1 MGDVIFTVEEKCV
14 GCNKCIR
21 SCPFFGA
28 NVSYAKDGE
37 YKVSVD
43 QDRCIRCGAC
53 LTACSHG
60 ARQYADDTERFFSDL
75 SAGRRISVVV
85 APAARTNFGDPRK
98 LISWLKSLGVNLAYD
113 VSFGADITTWAYLKA
128 IRERSLD
135 SVIAQPCP
143 AIVNYIEKYEPALL
157 SRLAPVHSPTLCT
170 AVYLRKY
177 AKIDDAIAFLSP
189 CIAKTDEFTDSDTNG
204 LVEYNVTYARLYEWA
219 ESRNIDLDRF
229 APREYDDMG
238 CWLGAV
244 YSRPGGLREN
254 VEALVQGAWVRQVEG
269 TGHAYPYLSEY
280 RARAGEG
287 KPLPLLVDVLNC
299 AHGCNL
305 GTASRKGVAI
315 DDADL
320 RLNEVKRTKT
330 GKRRG
335 KAGGADLMRLFDR
348 KLELGDF
355 LRSYTDRSVSL
366 SEPGD
371 RELEAIW
378 SRLHKE
384 RDADRYVDCSAC
396 GYDTCRE
403 MALAIYNG
411 FNEPANCIR
420 FNQREIEIESESIR
434 DKTRLIE
441 RLADYTRRI
450 VALLD
455 EIAAL
460 NLDVSVTGSFEGD
473 FAAIRDAIDS
483 ISLTLSATVR
493 EIQRAADQFGAGAEH
508 VSFASASL
516 AKGTAEQ
523 ASAVERLSS
532 LLGLLT
538 EETKRNADNAE
549 KARALTASSR
559 ESAEE
564 GNRRMAELLRSMEA
578 INESS
583 ADINKIL
590 ATIDDIAF
598 QTNILA
604 LNAAIEAARAGKYG
618 KSFSVVADEVRLL
631 AGRCSAAAKE
641 SSELIASSGYA
652 VDSGTKIA
660 RETAESLEA
669 IVKTSG
675 DTAFA
680 VDEIANTSGEQS
692 RGIDKINESLRQV
705 SLVVQANSA
714 SAQESA
720 ATSQELSSQAE
731 LLRKSVARFRLR
743 PAAATGTNDAADFSD
758 LLAFDSSAIEAAL
771 ARIGARSGGIRS
783 GGARSGGVRS
793 GGTRL

>member
-1 MGDVIFTVEEKCV
+1 MRDVIFTVEEKCV

-21 SCPFFGA
+21 NCPVLGA
-28 NVSYAKDGE
+28 NVSYARDGE
-37 YKVSVD
+37 FKVSVD
-43 QDRCIRCGAC
+43 QTRCIRCGAC
-53 LTACSHG
+53 LAACSHG
-60 ARQYADDTERFFSDL
+60 ARQYADDTERFFADL
-75 SAGRRISVVV
+75 SAGRRVSVVI

-113 VSFGADITTWAYLKA
+113 VSFGADITTWAYLKT

-143 AIVNYIEKYEPALL
+143 AIVNYIEKYEPSLL
-157 SRLAPVHSPTLCT
+157 GRLAPVHSPTLCT

-189 CIAKTDEFTDSDTNG
+189 CIAKTDEFSDPDTHG
-204 LVEYNVTYARLYEWA
+204 LVEYNVTYARLYEWI
-219 ESRNIDLDRF
+219 ESRNVDLETF
-229 APREYDDMG
+229 APREYDDAG

-254 VEALVQGAWVRQVEG
+254 VEALVDGAWVRQVEG
-269 TGHAYPYLSEY
+269 PAHAYSYLSEY
-280 RARAGEG
+280 RSREREG
-287 KPLPLLVDVLNC
+287 RPLPLLVDVLNC

-305 GTASRKGVAI
+305 GTASRKGVMI

-320 RLNEVKRTKT
+320 RLNEVKRAKADNRQ
-330 GKRRG
+330 GKG
-335 KAGGADLMRLFDR
+335 SGAELMGLFDR
-348 KLELGDF
+348 TLRLGDF
-355 LRSYTDRSVSL
+355 IRAYTDRRVVL
-366 SEPGD
+366 SEPSEL
-371 RELEAIW
+371 ELEAIW
-378 SRLHKE
+378 VRLHKE
-384 RDADRYVDCSAC
+384 RDIDRNVDCSAC

-403 MALAIYNG
+403 MALAIHNG
-411 FNEPANCIR
+411 FNEEANCIR
-420 FNQREIEIESESIR
+420 FNQREIEIESESIK
-434 DKTRLIE
+434 DKTRVIE
-441 RLADYTRRI
+441 RLSEYSRRI

-483 ISLTLSATVR
+483 ISLTLSSTLR
-493 EIQRAADQFGAGAEH
+493 EIQHAADQFGAGAEH
-508 VSFASASL
+508 VSLASANL
-516 AKGTAEQ
+516 AEGTAEQ
-523 ASAVERLSS
+523 ANAVERLST

-549 KARALTASSR
+549 KARALTASSK

-583 ADINKIL
+583 SDINKIL

-641 SSELIASSGYA
+641 SSELIASSGHA
-652 VDSGTKIA
+652 VESGTKVA
-660 RETAESLEA
+660 RETAESLGT
-669 IVKTSG
+669 IVLTSG
-675 DTAFA
+675 DTASA
-680 VDEIANTSGEQS
+680 VDEIANTSAEQS
-692 RGIDKINESLRQV
+692 RGIDEINERVRQI
-705 SLVVQANSA
+705 SLVVQANSS

-720 ATSQELSSQAE
+720 ATSQQLSAQAE
-731 LLRKSVARFRLR
+731 LLRKSVARFSLR
-743 PAAATGTNDAADFSD
+743 PAPAADGDFLTELGEFLS
-758 LLAFDSSAIEAAL
+758 FDVKEIEAAL
-771 ARIGARSGGIRS
+771 ARIGARFGGN
-783 GGARSGGVRS
+783 
-793 GGTRL
+793 RL